1 MSENIGNLYVRTDS
15 EEEVNNSGNETPKK
29 SSTFSSL
36 RNLRD
41 TFKRSETRTSQSSLS
56 SKSIHN
62 EPINSTFDNNAPAI
76 KSGKCFILLLMQFNI
91 LCPE

>member
-1 MSENIGNLYVRTDS
+1 MSENIVNLYVRADS
-15 EEEVNNSGNETPKK
+15 EEEVHNSGNGTPKK

-56 SKSIHN
+56 SIHN
-62 EPINSTFDNNAPAI
+62 EPNYSTFDNNAPAI
-76 KSGKCFILLLMQFNI
+76 KSSKCFHSFFDPI
-91 LCPE
+91 

>member
-1 MSENIGNLYVRTDS
+1 MSENIGNLYVRSDS
-15 EEEVNNSGNETPKK
+15 EEEINNSGNGTPKK

-56 SKSIHN
+56 SIHN
-62 EPINSTFDNNAPAI
+62 EPNYSTFDNNAPVT
-76 KSGKCFILLLMQFNI
+76 KSGKCFYSFFDVI
-91 LCPE
+91 

>member
-29 SSTFSSL
+29 PSTFSSL

-56 SKSIHN
+56 STSIHN
-62 EPINSTFDNNAPAI
+62 EPINSTSDNNAPAI
-76 KSGKCFILLLMQFNI
+76 KSGKCFIPSLMQFNI
-91 LCPE
+91 LCLE